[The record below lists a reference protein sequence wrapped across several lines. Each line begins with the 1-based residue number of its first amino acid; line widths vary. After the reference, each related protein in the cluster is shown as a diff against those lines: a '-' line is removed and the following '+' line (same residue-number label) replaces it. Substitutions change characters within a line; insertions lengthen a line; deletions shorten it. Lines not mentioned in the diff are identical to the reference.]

1 MLVSSVQAR
10 PPGPSNEFAD
20 LQRRLIAHVRS
31 LARPRHRQAQPRA
44 NRRTRE
50 RIGDLLRGYG
60 YDVTLQ
66 GRYHNVVATPP
77 RAHRGRDGPLP
88 AVCAHYDSVPDTVG
102 ADDNASAL
110 AVMLEV
116 ARLAAAAAAPLT
128 VISFNAEEDNLA
140 GSRDFVA
147 SRRAGKRMELSVAH
161 VLEMVGFTATE
172 QRLPPVPR
180 WLLSSVPTTGD
191 FIGVVA
197 NQRSIPYLRQVLEAA
212 RKHPHAP
219 PVVGLKAYLGAER
232 LLPDLGRSDHAPFWQ
247 AGIPS
252 LMWTDTAE
260 YRNPNYHGP
269 TDTPDTL
276 DYAFMVRVASLLY
289 RTVAGAVP
297 PGLSW

>member
-1 MLVSSVQAR
+1 MRTSTVPAR
-10 PPGPSNEFAD
+10 GPGSLAEHHD
-20 LQRRLIAHVRS
+20 LTRRLELHVRA
-31 LARPRHRQAQPRA
+31 LARPRHRVAQPLA
-44 NRRTRE
+44 NQQTRE
-50 RIGDLLRGYG
+50 RVCDLLSAWGYEVG
-60 YDVTLQ
+60 LQ
-66 GRYHNVVATPP
+66 GPYHNVVATP
-77 RAHRGRDGPLP
+77 AGASGPLP
-88 AVCAHYDSVPDTVG
+88 AVCAHCDSVPCTPG

-219 PVVGLKAYLGAER
+219 PMVGLKAYLGAER